1 MSSLPGMKD
10 PMARGQRALATGAW
24 LEARAAFEAEL
35 QSALG
40 AEAWEGLSWASWW
53 LEDATGCLHAREQA
67 FRLYRQGGDARSAA
81 RMALWIG
88 DDHIEFRGAAAVAEG
103 WFGRASRLL
112 DAAAPSPEHGWL
124 AVFEAHALLDSN
136 DPVNA
141 MKRATEARE
150 MGRRHGAVDLEMFS
164 LATEGLAMIDRGD
177 VEQGMRCLDEAT
189 AAALSGEFENL
200 APAAWT
206 CCRILSACERTRDFE
221 RGAQWCKQVEEFSL
235 RLHTGFLT
243 GVCRAHR
250 GAILTW
256 RGEWVEAEQE
266 LDAAVE
272 RLTDR
277 RPYWRSEAVVRLADL
292 RRRQGRLAEA
302 EALFA
307 QAPTHLLAVKGLGE
321 LHLARTEPA
330 AARELLERGLRRL
343 PDESRLGRA
352 WLLEV
357 LVRALIAVGD
367 HESAGVRVEEL
378 RVIAA
383 AIPTAAL
390 RAVVR
395 LAEGT
400 LAAATG
406 DHNGARQHL
415 EEAVDLLQQGQTP
428 VECARAR
435 LELART
441 LLALGRASAAET
453 EARAALAG
461 ARDVGAAVET
471 GRAQA
476 LLSQLDRSGNTA
488 PPLTTR
494 QLDVLRLVAE
504 GKSDKDIATRLLLS
518 EHTVHRHIANIYT
531 RLGCSTRAAAVAQA
545 GNLGLL

>member
-1 MSSLPGMKD
+1 MSSSTGVTD
-10 PMARGQRALATGAW
+10 PIERGQRALATGAW
-24 LEARAAFEAEL
+24 LQARSAFEESL
-35 QSALG
+35 QSTPS

-53 LEDATGCLHAREQA
+53 LEDVAGCLDAREQA
-67 FRLYRQGGDARSAA
+67 SRLYRRAGDARSAA
-81 RMALWIG
+81 RVALWIG
-88 DDHIEFRGAAAVAEG
+88 DDHIEFRGAEAVAEG

-112 DAAAPSPEHGWL
+112 DAVEPSPEHGWL
-124 AVFEAHALLDSN
+124 AVFEAHALLDGN
-136 DPVNA
+136 DPVSA
-141 MKRATEARE
+141 MARATEARE
-150 MGRRHGAVDLEMFS
+150 MGSRFGAVDLEMFS
-164 LATEGLAMIDRGD
+164 LATEGLAMIDVGKVD
-177 VEQGMRCLDEAT
+177 QGMRCLDEAT

-235 RLHTGFLT
+235 RLDTRFLT

-256 RGEWVEAEQE
+256 RGEWVEAEGE
-266 LDAAVE
+266 LSAAVE
-272 RLTDR
+272 QLTDR

-307 QAPTHLLAVKGLGE
+307 QAPDHLVAVKGLGE
-321 LHLARTEPA
+321 LHLDRGRPA
-330 AARELLERGLRRL
+330 AARDVLERALRRL

-357 LVRALIAVGD
+357 LVRAMIDLGD

-378 RVIAA
+378 RMIATT
-383 AIPTAAL
+383 IPTAPL
-390 RAVVR
+390 RAAAQW
-395 LAEGT
+395 AEGT
-400 LAAATG
+400 AAAAAG
-406 DHNGARQHL
+406 DHERARQHL
-415 EEAVDLLQQGQTP
+415 EDAVDLLQRCQTP

-441 LLALGRASAAET
+441 LLALGRVGAAET
-453 EARAALAG
+453 EAGAALAC
-461 ARDVGAAVET
+461 ARKVGATLAT
-471 GRAQA
+471 DHARA
-476 LLSQLDRSGNTA
+476 LLSRLDRSANAA

-504 GKSDKDIATRLLLS
+504 GQSDKDIAARLLLS

-545 GNLGLL
+545 GSLGLL